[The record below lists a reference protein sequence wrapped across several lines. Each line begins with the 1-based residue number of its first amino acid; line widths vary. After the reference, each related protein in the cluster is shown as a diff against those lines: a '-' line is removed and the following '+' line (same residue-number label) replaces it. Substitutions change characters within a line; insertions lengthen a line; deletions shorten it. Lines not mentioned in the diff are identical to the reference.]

1 MEFSA
6 AFEGNIPIFAGDET
20 GNLHVQFESA
30 KFVIMVGDENSVAVE
45 ISFSIKVIADQ
56 PAPIFTGKQTYIFL
70 SRSLKTNCPLHLQ
83 VKKRVSLYLY

>member
-30 KFVIMVGDENSVAVE
+30 KLVIMVGVENSVAVE
-45 ISFSIKVIADQ
+45 VAFSIKVIKDQ
-56 PAPIFTGKQTYIFL
+56 PAPTFTGKQNYISIKL
-70 SRSLKTNCPLHLQ
+70 I
-83 VKKRVSLYLY
+83 